1 MSENHKL
8 NVVHPIDSY
17 LKNMDELTSLMTI
30 YSHVSTHPLKTLD
43 GEPCNAEILLK
54 HGIVFIVTCWDEYV
68 KQLVSSAF
76 DFMLAHAEN
85 PDVFPLQVKIVT
97 SQKLQPSHP
106 NNFDDDVVRRRKQK
120 KRETWDAHLWKQDIW
135 HLAGNG
141 WIRLLR
147 DNKDEV
153 MKQYVDTFQSPRPD
167 TVDRLFASIIGIKSL
182 SSHWAWMGMSCEEAK
197 RCVNVLLNLRGDLV
211 HTSNLKKRETLQH
224 DRTNLAKQIRQKWQE
239 KGITSYRVTF

>member
-1 MSENHKL
+1 
-8 NVVHPIDSY
+8 
-17 LKNMDELTSLMTI
+17 
-30 YSHVSTHPLKTLD
+30 
-43 GEPCNAEILLK
+43 
-54 HGIVFIVTCWDEYV
+54 
-68 KQLVSSAF
+68 
-76 DFMLAHAEN
+76 
-85 PDVFPLQVKIVT
+85 
-97 SQKLQPSHP
+97 
-106 NNFDDDVVRRRKQK
+106 
-120 KRETWDAHLWKQDIW
+120 
-135 HLAGNG
+135 
-141 WIRLLR
+141 
-147 DNKDEV
+147 